1 MNATSREPIVHDFTT
16 LAHLQAELHHAL
28 ANNAVLI
35 YWNVHENRLNY
46 FIVEDQREY
55 QMELKRIVKNV
66 RGGDFVNRA
75 MSGDAMTFEQRTL
88 YPILL
93 QLNEDA
99 EYMCPAYY
107 LLMQQ
112 GLGKHWDYVPY
123 WFTSESSRDKAL
135 SYIHRKVSD

>member
-1 MNATSREPIVHDFTT
+1 MDFTT
-16 LAHLQAELHHAL
+16 VSLAHLQAELHRAL

-35 YWNVHENRLNY
+35 YWNVHANSLNY
-46 FIVEDQREY
+46 FIVNDQREY

-66 RGGDFVNRA
+66 RGGDFFNRA

-99 EYMCPAYY
+99 EFLA
-107 LLMQQ
+107 
-112 GLGKHWDYVPY
+112 
-123 WFTSESSRDKAL
+123 SRFDAC
-135 SYIHRKVSD
+135 